1 MIKLYFDNHA
11 TTPVDP
17 EVVDAMLP
25 YLREK
30 FGNAASSA
38 HELGWEAKMAVDDAR
53 AKVASLIGAKPNEI
67 IFTSGATESIHLAI
81 MGRLEKEGAPKHLI
95 TAATEHKAT
104 LEAAAR
110 AKRFGHDVT
119 ILPVDSEGRITRT
132 QVQEA
137 LKAETSIVSLMH
149 ANNEIGTI
157 HPIEEIGA
165 LLRARDNVVFHVD
178 AAQTLG
184 KHEVNVERM
193 GIDLLSLS
201 SHKFHGPKGV
211 GALYVR
217 KSPKH
222 VRLAP
227 QMPGGGQEQGLRG
240 GTVNVPGVVGLGVAC
255 DIALRHM
262 NGERAQL
269 TKWRDRIISSVLEK
283 HGANVQLNGPRGD
296 ERLCNNVN
304 FSLRHVDPD
313 KLLLELK
320 GVAFSMASACSG
332 MGGSHVLTAIKR
344 NQDEPQSATLRLG
357 LSRLTKEDE
366 VSALIERLSSAIA
379 NAREIPKG

>member
-1 MIKLYFDNHA
+1 MINLYFDNHA
-11 TTPVDP
+11 TTPIDP
-17 EVVDAMLP
+17 EVVDAMIP

-38 HELGWEAKMAVDDAR
+38 HELGWEAKIAIDDAR
-53 AKVASLIGAKPNEI
+53 AKVAKLIGAKPNEV

-81 MGRLEKEGAPKHLI
+81 MGRLEKEGTSKHLI

-119 ILPVDSEGRITRT
+119 VLKVDHEGRVTREEL
-132 QVQEA
+132 QAA
-137 LKAETSIVSLMH
+137 LKPETSIVSLMH
-149 ANNEIGTI
+149 ANNEIGTL
-157 HPIEEIGA
+157 HPIAEIGA
-165 LLRARDNVVFHVD
+165 LLRARDGVVFHVD

-184 KHEVNVERM
+184 KHEVNVDAM

-217 KSPKH
+217 KQPKN

-255 DIALRHM
+255 EIALRHLDE
-262 NGERAQL
+262 ERTRL
-269 TKWRDRIISSVLEK
+269 TKWRDRVITTILEK
-283 HGANVQLNGPRGD
+283 HPANVQLNGPRGD
-296 ERLCNNVN
+296 DRLCNNIN
-304 FSLRHVDPD
+304 FSLRSVDPD

-320 GVAFSMASACSG
+320 GIAFSMASACSG
-332 MGGSHVLTAIKR
+332 MGGSHVLTAIGRK
-344 NQDEPQSATLRLG
+344 QDEPQTATLRLG
-357 LSRLTKEDE
+357 LSRLTKEEE
-366 VSALIERLSSAIA
+366 VSSLIERLGAAIR

>member
-25 YLREK
+25 YFKEK

-38 HELGWEAKMAVDDAR
+38 HELGWEAKMAIDEAR
-53 AKVASLIGAKPNEI
+53 AKVASLISAKPNEI

-81 MGRLEKEGAPKHLI
+81 MGRLEKEGKPRHLL
-95 TAATEHKAT
+95 TAASEHKAT
-104 LEAAAR
+104 LEAAYR

-119 ILPVDSEGRITRT
+119 ILPVDGEGRITRSE
-132 QVQEA
+132 VQAA
-137 LKAETSIVSLMH
+137 LKPETSIVSLMH

-157 HPIEEIGA
+157 HPIDEIGA
-165 LLRARDNVVFHVD
+165 LLRGRDDVVFHVD

-184 KHEVNVERM
+184 KHEVNVDRM

-227 QMPGGGQEQGLRG
+227 QMPGGGQEQGIRG

-262 NGERAQL
+262 NGERTRL
-269 TKWRDRIISSVLEK
+269 TKWRDRIIATILEK

-296 ERLCNNVN
+296 DRLCNNVN
-304 FSLRHVDPD
+304 FSLRQVDPD
-313 KLLLELK
+313 KLLLALK

-332 MGGSHVLTAIKR
+332 MGGSHVLTAIGR
-344 NQDEPQSATLRLG
+344 NQDEAQSATLRLG
-357 LSRLTKEDE
+357 LSRLTKEEE
-366 VSALIERLSSAIA
+366 VSSLIERLSSAIQ
-379 NAREIPKG
+379 NAREISKG